1 MARRLISLAQ
11 SEGKIVAG
19 INFSSNLERE
29 INRAVQGQ
37 VKDVTAEYQRMF
49 DRMVRTYAGHPTAA
63 IKPVLRRNWQTIGG
77 DITDPELTTYA
88 QHISDGTKIQV
99 KL

>member
-1 MARRLISLAQ
+1 
-11 SEGKIVAG
+11 VAG
-19 INFSSNLERE
+19 INFSRNFERE

-37 VKDVTAEYQRMF
+37 VKNIASEYQRMF
-49 DRMVRTYAGHPTAA
+49 DQMVRTYAGQPTAT
-63 IKPVLRRNWQTIGG
+63 IKPVLRRNWQKIGG